1 MAVDATALNTSVLAQ
16 VSEPNVTFERD
27 ELQKKLD
34 KKEIDLMRK
43 EKELNKCEM
52 EVFRLQKEA
61 KLSASENQNL
71 RDRNETLQQS
81 LMNARLLS
89 QNARDEAAN
98 AFNQN
103 RIRELESALSAAIHK
118 IKKGEL
124 ELNNWQNKWKDADSM
139 AQDLSHELQSLKGH
153 KNDDK
158 EMIVQL
164 NAQLKAAGTLQ
175 HKLETEIENAKQEHA
190 LMKQN
195 MNVAAERAENKQI
208 EVDGLNRSLAESKAE
223 TQKLKT
229 VLQVRSETNSALRSQ
244 LEEISGNTFTIS
256 KEEMN
261 RYKAQEMELKKEK
274 LKNADSNRSINLHMD
289 LLHAAEK
296 RVAELEELQ
305 KDHEHI
311 VSKLNIDLF
320 EAKQKVVK
328 TGDREKVLKKEVL
341 RLRGTVG
348 DLEKNVKDLEV
359 DPHMHDTEV
368 MQMRQALSGTKKS
381 RLDELENKQ
390 KEQKRRKVAEE
401 SLSAL
406 RNRVSFL
413 LEQLEQASVM
423 ATKWQQQKAILRVEV
438 ESLQKIN
445 IELRKRLTQV
455 QGHYMNRG
463 IAGLVEGDAFGET
476 KSSEGGGN
484 LHEFYDCQQSGY
496 VAVQGQQ
503 GGDSWNAIPWSCGC
517 RHTARRHGS
526 EVQWQWCLW

>member
-1 MAVDATALNTSVLAQ
+1 
-16 VSEPNVTFERD
+16 
-27 ELQKKLD
+27 
-34 KKEIDLMRK
+34 
-43 EKELNKCEM
+43 
-52 EVFRLQKEA
+52 
-61 KLSASENQNL
+61 
-71 RDRNETLQQS
+71 
-81 LMNARLLS
+81 
-89 QNARDEAAN
+89 
-98 AFNQN
+98 
-103 RIRELESALSAAIHK
+103 
-118 IKKGEL
+118 
-124 ELNNWQNKWKDADSM
+124 
-139 AQDLSHELQSLKGH
+139 
-153 KNDDK
+153 
-158 EMIVQL
+158 
-164 NAQLKAAGTLQ
+164 
-175 HKLETEIENAKQEHA
+175 
-190 LMKQN
+190 
-195 MNVAAERAENKQI
+195 
-208 EVDGLNRSLAESKAE
+208 
-223 TQKLKT
+223 
-229 VLQVRSETNSALRSQ
+229 
-244 LEEISGNTFTIS
+244 
-256 KEEMN
+256 MN

-296 RVAELEELQ
+296 RVKLEELQ

-484 LHEFYDCQQSGY
+484 LPNSMTANSGY
-496 VAVQGQQ
+496 VAVQGHK
-503 GGDSWNAIPWSCGC
+503 GRLVECHPWSCGC
-517 RHTARRHGS
+517 RHTAEAWS
-526 EVQWQWCLW
+526 EAQWQWCLW